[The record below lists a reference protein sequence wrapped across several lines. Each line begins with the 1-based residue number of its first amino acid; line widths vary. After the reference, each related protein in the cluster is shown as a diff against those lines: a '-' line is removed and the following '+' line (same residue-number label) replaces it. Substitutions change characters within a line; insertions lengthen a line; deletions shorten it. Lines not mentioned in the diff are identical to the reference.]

1 MNNVCTH
8 LKQLLEAE
16 KPLIL
21 EGINMDRS
29 DLSRKAKHDV
39 GLEEAKR
46 YFVEHDLDKVAIG
59 FKYCYCNFVCEDKN
73 SCDLRSGYD

>member
-1 MNNVCTH
+1 MNNICTH

-16 KPLIL
+16 RPLIL
-21 EGINMDRS
+21 QEINITRN

-46 YFVEHDLDKVAIG
+46 NFIVNDLNKWAVG
-59 FKYCYCNFVCEDKN
+59 FKDCYCNYVCEDKG
-73 SCDLRSGYD
+73 SCDLKNGYS